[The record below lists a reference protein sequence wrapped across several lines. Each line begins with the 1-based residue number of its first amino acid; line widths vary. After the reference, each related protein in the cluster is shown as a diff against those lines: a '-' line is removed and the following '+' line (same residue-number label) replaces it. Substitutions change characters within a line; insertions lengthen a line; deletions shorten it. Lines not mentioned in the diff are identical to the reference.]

1 MKLCRV
7 RKNFKYI
14 DCTYK
19 AKHCTWLAN
28 NEHAPWVS
36 REKLDDEYLVP
47 IPVHFS
53 SPSVL

>member
-28 NEHAPWVS
+28 NEYAPWVS